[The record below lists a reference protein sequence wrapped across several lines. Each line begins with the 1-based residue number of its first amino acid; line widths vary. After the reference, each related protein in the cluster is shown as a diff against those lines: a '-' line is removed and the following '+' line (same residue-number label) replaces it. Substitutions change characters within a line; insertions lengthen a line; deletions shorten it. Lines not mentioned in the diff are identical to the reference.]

1 MSIQNPGRFGLKT
14 FLVGLAIGVTVGI
27 GLVASAICPPVVVI
41 PAVLI
46 FVFANSPLF
55 AWAGAH
61 AAVAVIAAA
70 GVLAGLATTFA
81 VQTMD
86 VIASAIWRVGSW
98 LASACFSKKEA
109 PVVTPIVSS
118 NTKMNALGLQQDG
131 ERTGVDETS
140 EIEPLVHHSSQR
152 NLGRRQDTAKISPP
166 DLIDSTSMSMV

>member
-70 GVLAGLATTFA
+70 GVLAGLATTLA
-81 VQTMD
+81 VQTID
-86 VIASAIWRVGSW
+86 VIASAIWRVGCW
-98 LASACFSKKEA
+98 FAGTCSKKE
-109 PVVTPIVSS
+109 TPADQASEMYLSS
-118 NTKMNALGLQQDG
+118 SYKQMADSGLQGDGDINALHAANDMYVEAKPRQ
-131 ERTGVDETS
+131 
-140 EIEPLVHHSSQR
+140 
-152 NLGRRQDTAKISPP
+152 LGRRADLSSVPQDENSSASRP
-166 DLIDSTSMSMV
+166 

>member
-14 FLVGLAIGVTVGI
+14 FLIGLAIGVTVGI
-27 GLVASAICPPVVVI
+27 GLVASAICPPVVII

-81 VQTMD
+81 LQAMD

-98 LASACFSKKEA
+98 LASACSKKEA
-109 PVVTPIVSS
+109 PVVSDVEQSVSS
-118 NTKMNALGLQQDG
+118 YREMSAMGLQPSDERQDSSAAAN
-131 ERTGVDETS
+131 ETS
-140 EIEPLVHHSSQR
+140 LYPTR
-152 NLGRRQDTAKISPP
+152 KNLGRRVDIEEPSE
-166 DLIDSTSMSMV
+166 LRIGSTL